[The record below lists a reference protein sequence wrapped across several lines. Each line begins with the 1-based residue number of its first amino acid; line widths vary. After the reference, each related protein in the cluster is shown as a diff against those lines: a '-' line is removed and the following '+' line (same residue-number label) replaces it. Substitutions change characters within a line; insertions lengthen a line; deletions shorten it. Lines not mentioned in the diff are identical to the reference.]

1 VDHDMITKDFLP
13 ETEEFKERMITGAK
27 VYESLDG
34 CLIDY
39 MLTDEGNRF
48 AVDYFDFD
56 RGKYLADYEELL
68 AKSLPSLY
76 HVEDTWEN
84 YEIISKKIDERYAD
98 WKQQQR

>member
-1 VDHDMITKDFLP
+1 
-13 ETEEFKERMITGAK
+13 
-27 VYESLDG
+27 
-34 CLIDY
+34 